1 MIKYPFVFLAVI
13 LAVVSVVVLSQL
25 GYPDA
30 VCWTAMVTV
39 LTAVLWMT
47 EALPIP
53 VSSLVPF
60 VLLPMGDVIS
70 HKQAAQS
77 LGAPVVLLLMA
88 AFMLSKGIE
97 RSNVHQRFALH
108 MLALSRGHSAKVM
121 VIAFALTSAFLSM
134 WISNTATTLM
144 MLPIALAIVNQMKSQ
159 QITISV
165 LLAIA
170 YGASIG
176 GIATPIGT
184 PPNIIFM
191 SVYEQTTQQALAFTE
206 WMSIGLPLVLIA
218 LPIMLFILTFR
229 LPAAKDVELPKS
241 GPWSAIEKRV
251 LVVFLLVIGAWISRA
266 WWGKFDGLQGI
277 GDSTIAL
284 AGVLMM
290 FVIPSGDKQTKTLL
304 DWPSAQDIPWG
315 MLLLFA
321 GGICLAK
328 GFTASGLSDIIGQSF
343 AQLTTL
349 PLLLSMFAICI
360 TVTFLTEIT
369 SNTATATLL
378 MPILASVAMGAG
390 LDPQWLMIPAVVSAS
405 CAFML
410 PVATAPNAIVY
421 SSGEIPISTM
431 AKRGA
436 LINTCVAAA
445 MSLGCYWLLS

>member
-1 MIKYPFVFLAVI
+1 MIKYSFVSLAII
-13 LAVVSVVVLSQL
+13 LSILCGAALLQL
-25 GYPDA
+25 GYPDS
-30 VCWTAMVTV
+30 VCWTAAITV

-60 VLLPMGDVIS
+60 VLLPLGDVIS
-70 HKQAAQS
+70 HKQAAES
-77 LGAPVVLLLMA
+77 LGAPVILLLMA

-97 RSNVHQRFALH
+97 RSNVHQRFAIH
-108 MLALSRGHSAKVM
+108 MLALSKGRSAKVM
-121 VIAFALTSAFLSM
+121 VVAFALTSAFLSM

-159 QITISV
+159 RITISV

-191 SVYEQTTQQALAFTE
+191 SVYEQTTQQALSFAE

-218 LPIMLFILTFR
+218 LPIMLLILTFR
-229 LPAAKDVELPKS
+229 LPTAQDVKLPQS
-241 GPWSAIEKRV
+241 GPWSAMEKRV
-251 LVVFLLVIGAWISRA
+251 LVVFLIVIGAWISRV
-266 WWGKFDGLQGI
+266 WWGKFDGLQGV

-284 AGVLMM
+284 AGVLLM
-290 FVIPSGDKQTKTLL
+290 FVIPSGDKTTKTLL

-315 MLLLFA
+315 MLLLFG

-349 PLLLSMFAICI
+349 PLLLSMFVICI
-360 TVTFLTEIT
+360 SVTFLTEIT

-378 MPILASVAMGAG
+378 MPILASVALGAG
-390 LDPQWLMIPAVVSAS
+390 LDPRWLMIPAVVSAS

-436 LINTCVAAA
+436 LINICVAAA
-445 MSLGCYWLLS
+445 MTLGCYWLLS